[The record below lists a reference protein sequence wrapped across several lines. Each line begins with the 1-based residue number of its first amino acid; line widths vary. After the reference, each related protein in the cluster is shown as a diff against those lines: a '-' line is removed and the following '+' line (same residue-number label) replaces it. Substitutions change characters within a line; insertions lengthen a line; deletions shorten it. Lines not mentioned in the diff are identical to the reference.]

1 MVYENGIRQQNATV
15 EVEHAPVSLGLLIEF
30 GGRTPALNRELGRKS
45 HELASIWWTSSLEEI
60 DLQSG
65 NMTTESRKSPTFRRT
80 MRRSTPS
87 SLSWYSRAVGDESI
101 RRYYLHPGADA
112 TRDGRKAIVLISSGI
127 DTLSKAGYDDL
138 LRTAENSDT
147 PIYLVS
153 LAPVLSPFVEMEH
166 ATPLAR
172 IDWSKA
178 QNQLQEIAR
187 ASGGRAYA
195 PENMIDLSATY
206 DDMMENLKVR
216 YVITYRS
223 SSDGDLSIPRTV
235 RVELVNPSNGEP
247 LEIVDSN
254 GKTIRAKVVVR
265 KLHPQ
270 DYLRRV
276 SLSGGPFSV
285 TKGR

>member
-1 MVYENGIRQQNATV
+1 
-15 EVEHAPVSLGLLIEF
+15 
-30 GGRTPALNRELGRKS
+30 
-45 HELASIWWTSSLEEI
+45 
-60 DLQSG
+60 
-65 NMTTESRKSPTFRRT
+65 
-80 MRRSTPS
+80 MRRLTPS
-87 SLSWYSRAVGDESI
+87 SLSFLKLGTPELSETNLY
-101 RRYYLHPGADA
+101 DA
-112 TRDGRKAIVLISSGI
+112 IIFILGQMRPVTGRKAIVLISSGI

-147 PIYLVS
+147 PIYVVS

-223 SSDGDLSIPRTV
+223 WSGGDLSIPRTV
-235 RVELVNPSNGEP
+235 RVELVNPSNREP

-254 GKTIRAKVVVR
+254 GKSIRAKVVVR